1 MIENQI
7 GKRFA
12 EALSDSIADDARVE
26 EARDNLR
33 QFHNAMEL
41 DPQFGRFFLHPS
53 IPDKSKADLVM
64 EFCDRIKALKEVRN
78 LMKMLVERQKMSF
91 VKNVTAYFEE
101 AAARR
106 LNQARVQVVSAH
118 PLSDEHIKK
127 LKTQLDR
134 VLGKSAQLE
143 THVDESL
150 VGGLKLSVGSLVADA
165 SIKNALALL
174 KQSIEKEEVLSEFAS
189 G

>member
-12 EALSDSIADDARVE
+12 EALSDSIADDDRVE

-33 QFHNAMEL
+33 QFCNAMEQDSQL
-41 DPQFGRFFLHPS
+41 GRFFLHPS
-53 IPDKSKADLVM
+53 IPEENKAALVK
-64 EFCDRIKALKEVRN
+64 EFCEKISALEEVRN
-78 LMKMLVERQKMSF
+78 LMRMLVERQKMCF
-91 VKNVTAYFEE
+91 VKNVSAYFDEVV
-101 AAARR
+101 ARR
-106 LNQARVQVVSAH
+106 LNQARVQE
-118 PLSDEHIKK
+118 DHIKK
-127 LKTQLDR
+127 LKTMLDR
-134 VLGKSAQLE
+134 VLGKSALLE
-143 THVDESL
+143 TRVDESL
-150 VGGLKLSVGSLVADA
+150 LGGLKLSVGSLVADA

>member
-12 EALSDSIADDARVE
+12 EALSDSIADDDRVE

-33 QFHNAMEL
+33 QFCNAMEQDSQL
-41 DPQFGRFFLHPS
+41 GRFFLHPS
-53 IPDKSKADLVM
+53 IPEENKAALVK
-64 EFCDRIKALKEVRN
+64 EFCEKISALEEVRN
-78 LMKMLVERQKMSF
+78 LMGMLVERQKMCF
-91 VKNVTAYFEE
+91 VKNVSAYFDEVV
-101 AAARR
+101 ARR
-106 LNQARVQVVSAH
+106 LNQARVQVVSAQ
-118 PLSDEHIKK
+118 PLSEDQIKK
-127 LKTQLDR
+127 LKTMLDR
-134 VLGKSAQLE
+134 VLGKSALLE
-143 THVDESL
+143 TRVDESL
-150 VGGLKLSVGSLVADA
+150 LGGLKLSVGSLVADA